1 MEPSGVSEHKREH
14 RIALVEDSDE
24 DVYLIREASRKFPSE
39 IHFVR
44 FTTAESAIAGLTEPG
59 SLPLDGIM
67 LDLNLPR
74 GSGLEVLDAIR
85 RSDGLRS
92 SRVVVLT
99 SSGSARD
106 RAAAEALGIRAYI
119 EKPTGLDDFERAV
132 GQALDKLLTA

>member
-1 MEPSGVSEHKREH
+1 MAEEEKRRH

-24 DVYLIREASRKFPSE
+24 DVFLIQEASRKFSNE

-44 FTTAESAIAGLTEPG
+44 FTTAESAIAGLTNPG

-74 GSGLEVLDAIR
+74 GSGLEVLNAIR

-106 RAAAEALGIRAYI
+106 RAAAEAKAQIRAGRQGGGRSG
-119 EKPTGLDDFERAV
+119 KAADQV
-132 GQALDKLLTA
+132 GECQAG

>member
-1 MEPSGVSEHKREH
+1 VAEEKKRQH

-24 DVYLIREASRKFPSE
+24 DVYLIQEASRKLPNE

-44 FTTAESAIAGLTEPG
+44 FTTAESAIAGLTKPG

-74 GSGLEVLDAIR
+74 GSGLAVLDAIR
-85 RSDGLRS
+85 NSDGLRG

-132 GQALDKLLTA
+132 ELALSELLAA

>member
-1 MEPSGVSEHKREH
+1 VASDEKRRH
-14 RIALVEDSDE
+14 RIALIEDSDE
-24 DVYLIREASRKFPSE
+24 DVYLIREASRRFPGE

-44 FTTAESAIAGLTEPG
+44 FATAESAIAGLTKPG

-85 RSDGLRS
+85 RSNGLRS
-92 SRVVVLT
+92 SPVVVLT

-119 EKPTGLDDFERAV
+119 EKPTGLDDFERAI
-132 GQALDKLLTA
+132 GQALDKLLTG

>member
-1 MEPSGVSEHKREH
+1 MPDEEKRHH

-24 DVYLIREASRKFPSE
+24 DVFLIHEASRKFPRE
-39 IHFVR
+39 IYFVR

-85 RSDGLRS
+85 RCAGLRS

-132 GQALDKLLTA
+132 GHALDELLMA